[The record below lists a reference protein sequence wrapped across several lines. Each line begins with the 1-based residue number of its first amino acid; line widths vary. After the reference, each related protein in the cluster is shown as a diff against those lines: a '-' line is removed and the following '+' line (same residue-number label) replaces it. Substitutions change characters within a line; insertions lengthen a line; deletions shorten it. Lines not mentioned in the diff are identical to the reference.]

1 VKGFELVVT
10 PLEDPVAQQL
20 TTELIDELNA
30 LYGDD
35 SSGHPLDPA
44 AFAPPAG
51 TFVVAYC
58 DGEPAGCGGLHR
70 LREGIAEIK
79 RMYVRPSHRGR
90 GISRTIL
97 DALEAAARKGGY
109 REIWLET
116 GLSQPEALQLYEVR
130 GYTPIEPY
138 GFYKDEPDVRCYA
151 KPVS

>member
-1 VKGFELVVT
+1 VKGFELVTT
-10 PLEDPVAQQL
+10 PLDDPVAQQL
-20 TTELIDELNA
+20 TAELIDELNA

-44 AFAPPAG
+44 AFAPPEG

-70 LREGIAEIK
+70 LRDGIAEIK
-79 RMYVRPSHRGR
+79 RMYVRPTYRGR

-97 DALEAAARKGGY
+97 DALEEAARKGGY

-116 GLSQPEALQLYEVR
+116 GLSQPEALQLYEAR